1 MVDVEQLKKEEIE
14 ELTKPVTLEA
24 LILEGVETKVPVTVD
39 FPTKDGIV
47 PVTCIIRPLTSS
59 EWENATNYAMKNKKD
74 FILKI
79 LEKGVLND
87 DGEPLGF
94 ELLSKMPMGVVTELY
109 KYIADISGVKENK
122 EEQYK
127 LTRELMGF

>member
-1 MVDVEQLKKEEIE
+1 MPFK
-14 ELTKPVTLEA
+14 T
-24 LILEGVETKVPVTVD
+24 
-39 FPTKDGIV
+39 
-47 PVTCIIRPLTSS
+47 
-59 EWENATNYAMKNKKD
+59 
-74 FILKI
+74 
-79 LEKGVLND
+79 GVLND

-109 KYIADISGVKENK
+109 KYISDISGVKENK